1 MAKPTLGIILDI
13 LGAPLIVAT
22 VSDRRAVAQTLD
34 IAIANAESRAQTT
47 APVAA
52 AGAAQELRVLRG
64 LRSRL
69 GQPGIATPEE
79 PSKLM

>member
-34 IAIANAESRAQTT
+34 IANAESRAQTT